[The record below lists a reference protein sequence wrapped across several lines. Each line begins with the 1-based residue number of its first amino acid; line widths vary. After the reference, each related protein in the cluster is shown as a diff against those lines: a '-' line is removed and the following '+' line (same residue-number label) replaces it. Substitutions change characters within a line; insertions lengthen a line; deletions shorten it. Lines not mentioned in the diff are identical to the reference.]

1 VGQSRRRLC
10 GQALPEAQ
18 KATVTANKFA
28 GRSRAKGGG
37 SASRDRRQQ
46 ECDTPAKFFASITL
60 GRDAVAGPA
69 DVSSFLPLLNTDRG
83 RDSEM
88 TSPSFNLGFID
99 ATRILALCQEMH
111 LER

>member
-1 VGQSRRRLC
+1 MLSRPDGRR
-10 GQALPEAQ
+10 
-18 KATVTANKFA
+18 
-28 GRSRAKGGG
+28 
-37 SASRDRRQQ
+37 Q
-46 ECDTPAKFFASITL
+46 ECDTAPRIFASIVL
-60 GRDAVAGPA
+60 GRDAVARPA

-99 ATRILALCQEMH
+99 VTRILALCQEMH